1 MMIDELFDMKVKD
14 LLEEFCLVYSPECG
28 YNYGITKCEDAEK
41 IYEKFDL
48 EDEYCFDTDPLIP
61 IDYGFD
67 SGEEVLTLETLEE
80 IMDKLGI
87 IKKQSC
93 PKCNSP
99 DCHLDYN
106 DLMVLCNNCGNKFH
120 GQHK

>member
-28 YNYGITKCEDAEK
+28 CNYGITKWEDAEK

-48 EDEYCFDTDPLIP
+48 KDEYCFNADPLIP

-87 IKKQSC
+87 IIKQSC

-120 GQHK
+120 D